1 MAAWV
6 KSERGI
12 VGITGFAAL
21 PPQTQVFVGFITF
34 LTLYFH
40 VRYNEQSVNYGPTI
54 LTTTGIFATFVG
66 IAIGLA
72 TFNSADIQASVPA
85 LLGGLKTA
93 FWGSIAG
100 VGGALT
106 IKFRQLMFGN
116 PKSFAGTGVEGEVTA
131 HDLAQ
136 ILKNIQQSL
145 VGDHDSTLITQIKL
159 ARQENNDRLDALKK
173 AQIEALQ
180 KLSELGSKQLIE
192 ALKDVIRD
200 FNNKLTEQFGDN
212 FKQLNDAVGKLVV
225 WQDQY
230 KRHIDE
236 ITERIAVIT
245 TAMKGSADHYQ
256 QLVGKAEVFTKVSGD
271 LSSLLT
277 GLEAQR
283 TALATSLKMLGDLLV
298 AASAGLPQIEKKI
311 IEFTDQMTSAVFKNQ
326 TELNRALTEN
336 AAQIRTSID
345 TSSRDIAKLNADV
358 TRDVTAM
365 IAKTKE
371 QVSVLDTALAEE
383 LKKSLESLGRQLAAL
398 SEKFVSDYG
407 PLTDK
412 LQRLVH
418 AAERV

>member
-1 MAAWV
+1 V
-6 KSERGI
+6 N
-12 VGITGFAAL
+12 FAAL
-21 PPQTQVFVGFITF
+21 PVQTQIFVGFISV
-34 LTLYFH
+34 LTIYFH
-40 VRYNEQSVNYGPTI
+40 VLYSEKSVNYGPTI

-72 TFNSADIQASVPA
+72 SFNSADIQSSVPA

-106 IKFRQLMFGN
+106 IKFRQLLFGN
-116 PKSFAGTGVEGEVTA
+116 PKSSVGTGDEGKVTA
-131 HDLAQ
+131 QDLAQ
-136 ILKNIQQSL
+136 LLKSIQQSL
-145 VGDHDSTLITQIKL
+145 VGNDDSTLITQIKL

-173 AQIEALQ
+173 AQIDALE

-200 FNNKLTEQFGDN
+200 FNDKLTEQFGEN
-212 FKQLNDAVGKLVV
+212 FKQLNEAVGKLVT

-230 KRHIDE
+230 KRHIE
-236 ITERIAVIT
+236 EVTERLAAIT
-245 TAMKGSADHYQ
+245 TAMKASADHYQ
-256 QLVGKAEVFTKVSGD
+256 QLVGKAEVFTKVSSD
-271 LSSLLT
+271 LSGLLT
-277 GLEAQR
+277 GLETQR
-283 TALATSLKMLGDLLV
+283 TALSAALKMLGDLLV
-298 AASAGLPQIEKKI
+298 AASTGLPQIEKKI
-311 IEFTDQMTSAVFKNQ
+311 IEFTDQMTSAVLKNQ
-326 TELNRALTEN
+326 TELNKALTEN

-345 TSSRDIAKLNADV
+345 TSGKDIAKLNADI
-358 TRDVTAM
+358 TRDVTSM

-412 LQRLVH
+412 LQRLVQM
-418 AAERV
+418 AGRVQ

>member
-1 MAAWV
+1 V
-6 KSERGI
+6 DFG
-12 VGITGFAAL
+12 AL
-21 PPQTQVFVGFITF
+21 PLQTQVFVASISI

-66 IAIGLA
+66 IALGLS
-72 TFNSADIQASVPA
+72 TFNSANIESSVPA

-106 IKFRQLMFGN
+106 IKFRQLLFGN

-136 ILKNIQQSL
+136 LLKGIQQSL
-145 VGDHDSTLITQIKL
+145 VGSDDSTLITQMRL

-173 AQIEALQ
+173 AQIEALE

-200 FNNKLTEQFGDN
+200 FNNKLTEQFGEN
-212 FKQLNDAVGKLVV
+212 FKQLNEAVGKLVT

-236 ITERIAVIT
+236 ITGRIAVIT
-245 TAMKGSADHYQ
+245 AAMKESADHYQ
-256 QLVGKAEVFTKVSGD
+256 QLVGKAEVFTKVSAD
-271 LSSLLT
+271 LSGLLT
-277 GLEAQR
+277 GLETQR
-283 TALATSLKMLGDLLV
+283 TALTASLKMLGDLLV
-298 AASAGLPQIEKKI
+298 AASSGLPQIEKKI
-311 IEFTDQMTSAVFKNQ
+311 MEFTDQMTSAVLRNQ
-326 TELNRALTEN
+326 TDLNKALTEN
-336 AAQIRTSID
+336 AAQIRTSVV
-345 TSSRDIAKLNADV
+345 TSGKDIAKLNADI
-358 TRDVTAM
+358 TRDVTAI

-407 PLTDK
+407 PLTEK
-412 LQRLVH
+412 LQRLVQV
-418 AAERV
+418 AARV